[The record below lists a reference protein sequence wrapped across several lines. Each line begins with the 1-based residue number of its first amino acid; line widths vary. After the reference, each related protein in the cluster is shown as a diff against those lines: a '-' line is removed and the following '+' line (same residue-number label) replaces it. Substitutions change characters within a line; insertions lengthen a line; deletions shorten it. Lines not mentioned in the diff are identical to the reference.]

1 MSQELTGFLRSNRQL
16 ILYCIIGGCCI
27 ALDFAIFSILAVWV
41 GVDYQLANFA
51 GYSSGTATS
60 FILNARL
67 NFKTSDRIVLRFLS
81 FCAVG
86 GLGLL
91 TSASILWI
99 GVDRLEL
106 NKCLAKTVTLPLIFL
121 LQYNLNRLLSS
132 RRLKRCLA
140 DQGSA

>member
-1 MSQELTGFLRSNRQL
+1 MSRGLTDFLRSNRQL
-16 ILYCIIGGCCI
+16 ILYGMIGGCCV

-41 GVDYQLANFA
+41 GVHYQLANFA
-51 GYSSGTATS
+51 GYASGTAMS

-67 NFKTSDRIVLRFLS
+67 NFRTSDRMVLRFLS

-91 TSASILWI
+91 TSAGILWI

-106 NKCLAKTVTLPLIFL
+106 NKCLAKAVTLPLIFL
-121 LQYNLNRLLSS
+121 LQYNLNRVVSF
-132 RRLKRCLA
+132 RRLSRCLP
-140 DQGSA
+140 D